1 MSGRLAGFL
10 GLLLAA
16 GAFSGVSAESNSPT
30 ATFAQALLHGHN
42 RARDEAGVPRLA
54 WSGTL
59 ARGAQAWADQL
70 AREGF
75 MRHASQAESGGAGE
89 NLWMGSAGHYAPESM
104 IGVFVG
110 EKRHYQPGAFP
121 QVSRTGNW
129 EDVGHYTQ
137 VVWRGTRAVVPLQQ
151 RLREDCRGAR
161 VR

>member
-1 MSGRLAGFL
+1 
-10 GLLLAA
+10 
-16 GAFSGVSAESNSPT
+16 VSAESVSPNPGPT
-30 ATFAQALLHGHN
+30 AVFAQALLQGHN

-137 VVWRGTRAVVPLQQ
+137 VVWRGTREVGCAIARNARNDFLV
-151 RLREDCRGAR
+151 CRYWPSGNWMGER
-161 VR
+161 PY